1 MTATK
6 PFTLDTVLHYRER
19 LETLAQEALSVARRA
34 EDKVKEELK
43 KKHQAYGFLASHI
56 TTIQEQGV
64 AINELISQEEH
75 LAFIKN
81 EISEL
86 EQVLA
91 EKKKQVQKS
100 HTLLVE
106 KSKQRQV
113 MEKLKERQNVAW
125 KQHLDKKEA
134 AMLDEMAIVFHDRK

>member
-1 MTATK
+1 MTTAK

-19 LETLAQEALSVARRA
+19 LETLAQEALAVARQ
-34 EDKVKEELK
+34 EEEKVKGELEQK
-43 KKHQAYGFLASHI
+43 RLAYNALVTHI

-75 LAFIKN
+75 LVYIKN
-81 EISEL
+81 EVSEL
-86 EQVLA
+86 EQKLA
-91 EKKKQVQKS
+91 EKKEHVKKS

-113 MEKLKERQNVAW
+113 MEKLKERQDAAW
-125 KQHLDKKEA
+125 QQHLDKKEA